1 METPGCLMKRGS
13 RGANCSITCLT
24 DAIEPAMYEFEMA
37 TLAEADLFGRLGAAC
52 GGGKH

>member
-1 METPGCLMKRGS
+1 MC
-13 RGANCSITCLT
+13 
-24 DAIEPAMYEFEMA
+24 EFEMA

>member
-1 METPGCLMKRGS
+1 MKQ
-13 RGANCSITCLT
+13 GANRSITCLT
-24 DAIEPAMYEFEMA
+24 DAIEPAMCEFEMA